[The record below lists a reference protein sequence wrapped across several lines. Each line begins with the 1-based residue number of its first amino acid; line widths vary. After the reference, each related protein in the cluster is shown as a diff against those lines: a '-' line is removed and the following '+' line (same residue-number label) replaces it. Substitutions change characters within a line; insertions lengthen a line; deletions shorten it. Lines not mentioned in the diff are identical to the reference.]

1 MAPRAW
7 DWLTV
12 PFEASNFQ
20 KDSPLNGL
28 HSLNARW
35 DDLLWASIT
44 VGKAQPDLMRFG
56 RYSFAEILHRVACL
70 HAYYDIDNSN
80 RVALS
85 PAYKNL
91 DSTEKGVVSYYT
103 GMAMAKLYADKVLG
117 IPWMMHI
124 SRYEADWA
132 VRYGA
137 NSNRPDLFG
146 CNYLGEWAV
155 AEAKGRAR
163 VTSKLVTK
171 MQQQKSAVASIQRVA
186 PTYRYGSATR
196 FEGGRL
202 ALRVVDPA
210 RLRRAQD
217 VPIDPAAWLLDYYR
231 PIVDL
236 LDQTDAH
243 YEGEAIVGILPGTD
257 IEIGVSGTIAEVVHG
272 SRGRPLQRPGP
283 RPVQVVD
290 HEEGRRSLGEQTE
303 DDELRVVVER
313 LVVSAREVASL
324 EGATN
329 DGLIVRSAR
338 G

>member
-1 MAPRAW
+1 MTPRSSEH
-7 DWLTV
+7 LTV
-12 PFEASNFQ
+12 PLEVSNFP
-20 KDSPLNGL
+20 KGSPLNGL
-28 HSLNARW
+28 HALNVRW

-70 HAYYDIDNSN
+70 HAYYDIDKSK
-80 RVALS
+80 RLVLS
-85 PAYKNL
+85 SAFKNL
-91 DSTEKGVVSYYT
+91 DSTEKGVVSFYT
-103 GMAMAKLYADKVLG
+103 GMAMAKLYADKALN

-137 NSNRPDLFG
+137 NPNRPDLFG
-146 CNYLGEWAV
+146 CNDLGEWAV
-155 AEAKGRAR
+155 AEAKGRSR
-163 VTSKLVTK
+163 VTSRLVAK
-171 MQQQKSAVASIQRVA
+171 MQQQKSAVASIRRVA

-202 ALRVVDPA
+202 ALRVVDPP

-217 VPIDPAAWLLDYYR
+217 LPIDPAAWLLDYYR

-243 YEGEAIVGILPGTD
+243 HEGEAIVGTLPGTD
-257 IEIGVSGTIAEVVHG
+257 IEIGVARTIAEVVRG
-272 SRGRPLQRPGP
+272 SRERALQRPGP
-283 RPVQVVD
+283 RAAQATD
-290 HEEGRRSLGEQTE
+290 RGEERRSLGEQTE

-313 LVVSAREVASL
+313 LTATAREVAPL

-329 DGLIVRSAR
+329 DGLIVRSRR